1 MGRNCTICSHPRGVE
16 INKMLHDGVP
26 LRKIAEQFGVSSG
39 SLHRHKT
46 CIVEGSIPPAP
57 SILEPVILPDIPAT
71 LENQDI
77 SPHTAGII
85 ANLRQARD
93 VLKQGF
99 LAVSTNED
107 GERVVQVNA
116 NAIERYCNICEMELR
131 AVDRHRK
138 DPPPQTA
145 VQINLGGQILD
156 SADPDAAILGFQGHL
171 EDIVDGCP
179 RCMVRAAEKLENLAN
194 KANSN
199 PGRGTKKKRQA
210 IDITPEERDGF

>member
-1 MGRNCTICSHPRGVE
+1 MA
-16 INKMLHDGVP
+16 P
-26 LRKIAEQFGVSSG
+26 L
-39 SLHRHKT
+39 
-46 CIVEGSIPPAP
+46 PAP
-57 SILEPVILPDIPAT
+57 LTPVIVPDLPVT

-93 VLKQGF
+93 ILKQGF
-99 LAVSTNED
+99 LAVSVGLD
-107 GERVVQVNA
+107 GEQVVQVNA
-116 NAIERYCNICEMELR
+116 NAIERYCNICEMEVR
-131 AVDRHRK
+131 VVDRHRK

-156 SADPDAAILGFQGHL
+156 ASSPDAAILGFQGHL

-179 RCMVRAAEKLENLAN
+179 RCMARAAEKLEKLSSVS
-194 KANSN
+194 NSI
-199 PGRGTKKKRQA
+199 PVRGTKKKRQV